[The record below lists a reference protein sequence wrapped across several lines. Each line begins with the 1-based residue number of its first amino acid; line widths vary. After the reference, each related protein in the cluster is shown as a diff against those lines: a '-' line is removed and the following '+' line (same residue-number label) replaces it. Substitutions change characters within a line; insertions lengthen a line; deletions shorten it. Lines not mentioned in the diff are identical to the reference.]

1 MNARRA
7 VISGYVQGVG
17 FRFFA
22 RRAALDEGVYGWVR
36 NLPDGTVETVAE
48 GDPDAVERYIEKL
61 RKGPGRVT
69 SVDVREEPP
78 AGHRGFEIT
87 R

>member
-7 VISGYVQGVG
+7 VIFGRVQGVG

-22 RRAALDEGVYGWVR
+22 RRAALEEGICGWVR
-36 NLPDGTVETVAE
+36 NRPDGTVETFAE
-48 GDPDAVERYIEKL
+48 GDPDAVARYLDRL
-61 RKGPGRVT
+61 REGPGQVT
-69 SVDVREEPP
+69 SLDVREEP
-78 AGHRGFEIT
+78 ASGRDGFEIT

>member
-7 VISGYVQGVG
+7 VINGYVQGVG

-22 RRAALDEGVYGWVR
+22 RRAALDEGVFGWVR
-36 NLPDGTVETVAE
+36 NCPDGTVETVVE
-48 GDPDAVERYIEKL
+48 GDPAAVERYLEKL
-61 RKGPGRVT
+61 RQGPGRVT
-69 SVDVREEPP
+69 SVDVREEAP
-78 AGHRGFEIT
+78 AGHQTFEIT